1 MQKESFIETIT
12 EDKESLLGLLNG
24 EESQLNDILE
34 LIRKDG
40 ISEKTY
46 AQVFR
51 VLFWKTVKT
60 KDRISYDTVE
70 KMWYRGDHQISDME
84 VISVFAEAVYF
95 IRKCVGYCWKI
106 CQYGALSPSWI
117 DTKEF
122 AKAELSMDS
131 MESFTKL
138 RACLKFA
145 GAIMP
150 LEEPNTA
157 QIDWDAICGEGED
170 GEESPLSNSAVKPLD
185 LSMGI

>member
-1 MQKESFIETIT
+1 MPNESLIDLIT
-12 EDKESLLGLLNG
+12 DDKESLLSLLNG
-24 EESQLNDILE
+24 EENQLNDILE

-46 AQVFR
+46 AQIFR

-60 KDRISYDTVE
+60 KDRISYDAVE
-70 KMWYRGDHQISDME
+70 KMWYRGDRQISDME

-95 IRKCVGYCWKI
+95 IRKCVSYCWKI
-106 CQYGALSPSWI
+106 CQYGALCSSWI

-122 AKAELSMDS
+122 AKAELAMDS

-157 QIDWDAICGEGED
+157 RIDWDAICGDGEE
-170 GEESPLSNSAVKPLD
+170 GEESPVVETDPD
-185 LSMGI
+185 TE